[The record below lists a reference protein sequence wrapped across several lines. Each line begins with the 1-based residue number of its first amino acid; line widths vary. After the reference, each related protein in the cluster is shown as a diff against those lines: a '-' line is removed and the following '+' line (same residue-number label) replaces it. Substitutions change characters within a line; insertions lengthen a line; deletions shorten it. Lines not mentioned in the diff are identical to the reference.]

1 MKKYLLFLLL
11 HLFTITVFAN
21 VTIYGR
27 IIDANTQKPIEFV
40 TVSVYNPKTGKNVT
54 GTLTNQDGVFNIPSV
69 VNGDYELRAS
79 VVGYNSFSKPVKVNG
94 ETVALGNI
102 PLTEDAKTLK
112 EVQVVGQGSQMR
124 FDIDKKVFSVDQNIV
139 AAGGSATDVLQNIP
153 SVNVDNEGNVSLR
166 NNESVEVWING
177 KPSGLTAENRA
188 QVLQQLPAE
197 SIESIEVMTNP
208 SAKFKPEGTAGII
221 NLVMKKNRKAG
232 YYGSLSAGSMF
243 TAGSAP
249 GINAGASI
257 NYSSSKIDAFANIG
271 HRQMNMTGDG
281 FTDRKNFYNGDT
293 TLLNQTSV
301 NERSFGGT
309 FFRAGLD
316 YHLNAKNTLGISG
329 FGHSGN
335 PTGTST
341 LNYLLKDQSPDLIL
355 RDYSRKNT
363 DDNAHRGYNLNLN
376 HKYDIDDNGS
386 NIITNLSYSGHS
398 MNSNEQFVQT
408 DHLNAL
414 NNLDITQTADNSNK
428 EIEAKTD
435 FTKKFGENT
444 RLELGWNSTWQ
455 NRVSLAG
462 GFDNANL
469 INILSYYNKFDY
481 KEQVHAAYATYGTR
495 FDNFSLQAGLRGE
508 YLRKQI
514 TSTSKNISTS
524 ATEINRLDPQ
534 SYFELFPSLYMS
546 YTLPKNNELQLNYTR
561 RVNRPRGRQINS
573 FRDYSDAT
581 TISYGNPALLPEFAS
596 AFELNYVKNWDN
608 HTLSASMYY
617 RFTDDVIQNVNF
629 MRNNVMES
637 TFMNLTKQQN
647 TGLELVAKNRLF
659 KIVNLTSS
667 VNLYYAKL
675 HEATYQD
682 PFNSAV
688 NVKIPGNEN
697 FSWDTRVIANLMLS
711 RTFSAQV
718 TGMYS
723 APQVMAQGERA
734 EDFSVDLGLR
744 KTFLDKKF
752 SLNVM
757 VRDLLNSRKMGSTS
771 WGDGFYQV
779 SENRFSGRMIGFT
792 VTYNFGNMKPKPS
805 GKKNGNTGES
815 VDEGMDME

>member
-1 MKKYLLFLLL
+1 
-11 HLFTITVFAN
+11 
-21 VTIYGR
+21 
-27 IIDANTQKPIEFV
+27 
-40 TVSVYNPKTGKNVT
+40 
-54 GTLTNQDGVFNIPSV
+54 
-69 VNGDYELRAS
+69 
-79 VVGYNSFSKPVKVNG
+79 
-94 ETVALGNI
+94 
-102 PLTEDAKTLK
+102 
-112 EVQVVGQGSQMR
+112 
-124 FDIDKKVFSVDQNIV
+124 
-139 AAGGSATDVLQNIP
+139 
-153 SVNVDNEGNVSLR
+153 
-166 NNESVEVWING
+166 
-177 KPSGLTAENRA
+177 
-188 QVLQQLPAE
+188 
-197 SIESIEVMTNP
+197 
-208 SAKFKPEGTAGII
+208 
-221 NLVMKKNRKAG
+221 
-232 YYGSLSAGSMF
+232 
-243 TAGSAP
+243 
-249 GINAGASI
+249 
-257 NYSSSKIDAFANIG
+257 
-271 HRQMNMTGDG
+271 
-281 FTDRKNFYNGDT
+281 
-293 TLLNQTSV
+293 
-301 NERSFGGT
+301 
-309 FFRAGLD
+309 
-316 YHLNAKNTLGISG
+316 
-329 FGHSGN
+329 GN

-341 LNYLLKDQSPDLIL
+341 LNYLLRDQSPELIL
-355 RDYSRKNT
+355 RDYIRNNT
-363 DDNAHRGYNLNLN
+363 DDNAHGGYNLNLN
-376 HKYDIDDNGS
+376 HKYDFDDNGS

-462 GFDNANL
+462 GYDNANK
-469 INILSYYNKFDY
+469 IDILSYYNKFDY

-524 ATEINRLDPQ
+524 ATEINRLNPQ

-608 HTLSASMYY
+608 HTFSASMYY

-757 VRDLLNSRKMGSTS
+757 VRDLLNSRKMSSTR

-805 GKKNGNTGES
+805 EKKSGNTGES
-815 VDEGMDME
+815 NDEGMDME